1 MTENF
6 MKKFD
11 YQGAVI
17 KEGNKT
23 ASVAYVQCGCG
34 CLASRVSSN
43 SDKYK
48 CSWCKQTYTLGK
60 EIYKMK

>member
-1 MTENF
+1 MENF

-11 YQGAVI
+11 YKGAVI

-34 CLASRVSSN
+34 CLASRVSSD
-43 SDKYK
+43 SSKYK
-48 CSWCKQTYTLGK
+48 CFLCKRTYMLGK
-60 EIYKMK
+60 EIYR